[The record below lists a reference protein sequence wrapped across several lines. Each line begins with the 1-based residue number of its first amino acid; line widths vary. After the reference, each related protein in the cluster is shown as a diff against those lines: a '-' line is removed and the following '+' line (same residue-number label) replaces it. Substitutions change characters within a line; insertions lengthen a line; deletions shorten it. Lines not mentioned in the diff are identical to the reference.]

1 VTDVLMPLMDL
12 AGVGEAAE
20 LARDEIDR
28 LFSHQRL
35 RRDSAPVSAEAA
47 LRGAHASA
55 ALEGA
60 GYDLEAVRAGAVT
73 NTVVQGALRVSGALG
88 SLVDTWAVAPRQVLA
103 RLHLLAATDTIEAD
117 RLGRPEAD
125 FAESERLDALIDLLT
140 GPTDV
145 PAVIVAAVV
154 HGELLAMK
162 PFPGPNGLV
171 ARAASRLVL
180 VQRGLDPKAVSVP
193 DAGHFAREPE
203 YRGAAATYASGTADG
218 VRAWLRHCC
227 AAIGAGAAEGRAI
240 CDRVT

>member
-1 VTDVLMPLMDL
+1 MTDVLMPLMDL
-12 AGVGEAAE
+12 TGVAEAAE
-20 LARDEIDR
+20 QAREEIDR
-28 LFSHQRL
+28 LLAHNRL
-35 RRDSAPVSAEAA
+35 RRNSAPVSAEAA

-60 GYDLEAVRAGAVT
+60 AYDLEAVRAGAVT

-103 RLHLLAATDTIEAD
+103 RLHLLAARDTVEES
-117 RLGRPEAD
+117 RLGRPD
-125 FAESERLDALIDLLT
+125 FEEPARLDALMDLLT
-140 GPTDV
+140 GPTEV
-145 PAVIVAAVV
+145 PAVIVSAVV
-154 HGELLAMK
+154 QGELLAMK

-171 ARAASRLVL
+171 ARAAGRLVL

-203 YRGAAATYASGTADG
+203 YRGAAATYATGTADG

-227 AAIGAGAAEGRAI
+227 AAIAAGAAEGRAI
-240 CDRVT
+240 CDLV